1 MTQARALIAEDE
13 PLLRA
18 QLRHRLAQAWPDL
31 EIVAEAENGEQAVA
45 LFEATKPQIAFLD
58 IQMPVKTGLE
68 AARELSGR
76 CHVIFVTA
84 YDQYAVEAFEQGAVD
99 YLLKPVTAERMQ
111 ITVERATARLAEP
124 PPVLDALL
132 DRLAKQLGAPGARL
146 TWIKASLGPTLKL
159 IHVADVLYFQSEDK
173 YTKVVT
179 RDGEAHIKKTIKELA
194 EELDPEQFW
203 QIHRGTIVAARAIAS
218 IGRDQREQ
226 PVVRL
231 AGRPET
237 LLVSRSFAH
246 LFKQM

>member
-1 MTQARALIAEDE
+1 MTPIRALIAEDE

-18 QLRHRLAQAWPDL
+18 QLRHRLAQVWPEL

-45 LFEATKPQIAFLD
+45 LFEATQAQIAFLD

-76 CHVIFVTA
+76 CHVVFVTA

-99 YLLKPVTAERMQ
+99 YLLKPVTAERIR
-111 ITVERATARLAEP
+111 ITVDRAKARLVEP
-124 PPVLDALL
+124 PPALDALL
-132 DRLAKQLGAPGARL
+132 DRLAKQLGSPGSRL

-159 IHVADVLYFQSEDK
+159 IHVGDVLYFQSEDK

-179 RDGEAHIKKTIKELA
+179 REGEAHIKRTIKELV

-203 QIHRGTIVAARAIAS
+203 QIHRSTIVSAKAIAS
-218 IGRDQREQ
+218 VGRDQREQ

-231 AGRPET
+231 AGRPES